1 MVRAN
6 QGSLTQNKGPIIP
19 LGGGL
24 ALKKQT
30 HNADSFSNLVSEV
43 FEVNGYREILV
54 VEVVD
59 NFNRGMTKVSSHSE
73 RKKS

>member
-30 HNADSFSNLVSEV
+30 HNGDSFSNLVSEV
-43 FEVNGYREILV
+43 LKLTAIE
-54 VEVVD
+54 
-59 NFNRGMTKVSSHSE
+59 
-73 RKKS
+73 KSWWWRWWTTSIEE

>member
-1 MVRAN
+1 MVRAK
-6 QGSLTQNKGPIIP
+6 QGSLTQNKSPIIP

-43 FEVNGYREILV
+43 LKLTA
-54 VEVVD
+54 VE
-59 NFNRGMTKVSSHSE
+59 
-73 RKKS
+73 KSWWWRWWTTSIEE